1 MIIRTEF
8 IQLGGQAAH
17 LSRTDTNKQVVVR
30 YDLARL
36 APHGLLEATRAFA
49 AITRSNPRTVRDL
62 IHTKI
67 SPAHPLTDAELTR
80 TLDMIEAELG
90 IPKTMPRIVVE
101 HDKGDR
107 ARHFHIIWPVV
118 DPDTGRA
125 IKSNENYF
133 KDELVSRRL
142 ELAFGEAVTPGP
154 RQLDVVEELR
164 RRDRSDEAEV
174 LSALGP
180 VDAGARLGGR
190 TRQQAARLGVNLNA
204 FAETVHKCWVDS
216 KGDHRRFGAAL
227 ERQGLRIANGDN
239 AILVLDDAT
248 GFPAPLARL
257 LRQVGKDKRAPIHIK
272 ERDLQIA
279 FGDAAEYSA
288 ARDAGLAEALAK
300 ANKGVETELE
310 RMAAEAAMDGEIDLA
325 KRLNRARLR
334 KKERRRAELRQPLKA
349 RRRQIADQYRRRD
362 RIRRAR
368 VGRAFR
374 AAKWAASPAIRN
386 LAFLAGAGAMALAG
400 GGLGLA
406 LVAVA
411 VAVAMLPS
419 FERARALAALARHEQ
434 GRDVAHKQKECDD
447 AFSLV
452 VAEQGRKGAPLDFG
466 AIPKATRGAA
476 GFVAHCAIRSI
487 DRPLD
492 GVDETRLAA
501 ATQALGAESAETIRR
516 AALDGPTGGA
526 LRILSWYKWSDPGSE
541 KALATAFGHKVE
553 ERVEAPIPG
562 PEAPKQNARVSGHPP
577 RTAKRRRR
585 PTERDGPEL

>member
-30 YDLARL
+30 NDLARH
-36 APHGLLEATRAFA
+36 APADLREATRAFA
-49 AITRSNPRTVRDL
+49 AITRTNPRTVRDL

-67 SPAHPLTDAELTR
+67 SPDHPLTNAELVK

-107 ARHFHIIWPVV
+107 APHFHVIWPIV
-118 DPDTGRA
+118 DPNTGQA

-133 KDELVSRRL
+133 IDELVSRRL
-142 ELAFGEAVTPGP
+142 ELLFGEDVTPGP
-154 RQLDVVEELR
+154 RQAEVVAELR
-164 RRDRSDEAEV
+164 RRGLGAEAEE
-174 LSALGP
+174 LGAKRP
-180 VDAGARLGGR
+180 VAAGARIGGR
-190 TRQQAARLGVNLNA
+190 TRQQASRLGVDIDA
-204 FAETVHKCWVDS
+204 FAADVHRCWVDS
-216 KGDHRRFGAAL
+216 DADYRRFSAAL
-227 ERQGLRIANGDN
+227 AQNDMRVANGN
-239 AILVLDDAT
+239 QAILVLDDAT

-257 LRQVGKDKRAPIHIK
+257 LRQVGKAIGEPIEIK
-272 ERDLQIA
+272 ECDLKAA
-279 FGDAAEYSA
+279 FADAPGYAE
-288 ARDAGLAEALAK
+288 ARDVGLAEALAK

-310 RMAAEAAMDGEIDLA
+310 RLAAEAAMDDEIELSE
-325 KRLNRARLR
+325 RLKRARIR
-334 KKERRRAELRQPLKA
+334 EKERRRADLRQTLKA

-374 AAKWAASPAIRN
+374 AAKWAASPAIRK
-386 LAFLAGAGAMALAG
+386 LAFLAGAGAIALSG

-406 LVAVA
+406 LVAGG
-411 VAVAMLPS
+411 VAVAMLPN
-419 FERARALAALARHEQ
+419 FERARALAALARFEQ
-434 GRDVAHKQKECDD
+434 ERDVVHRQKEFDD

-476 GFVAHCAIRSI
+476 GFVAHCAIRAI

-501 ATQALGAESAETIRR
+501 ATQALTAESAETIRR
-516 AALDGPTGGA
+516 AVLDGPTGGA

-541 KALATAFGHKVE
+541 KALATAFGHKAE

-562 PEAPKQNARVSGHPP
+562 PEAPKHNAGVSGHPR